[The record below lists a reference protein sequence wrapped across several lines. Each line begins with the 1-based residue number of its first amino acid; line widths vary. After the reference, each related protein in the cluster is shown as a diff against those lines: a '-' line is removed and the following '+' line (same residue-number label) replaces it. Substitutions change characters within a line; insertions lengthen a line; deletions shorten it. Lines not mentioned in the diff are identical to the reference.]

1 MKKPGKIRF
10 AHADSVNSVFI
21 DFDASVVISVDED
34 SIRLWDP
41 VNGRE
46 LFQTGAGDSEDAVIP
61 GLGSIYLM
69 REVSM
74 N

>member
-1 MKKPGKIRF
+1 MKNPRKMRF

-21 DFDASVVISVDED
+21 DFDASVVISVDDD

-46 LFQTGAGDSEDAVIP
+46 LFQADAGDSEDAVIP
-61 GLGSIYLM
+61 GLGSIYLL
-69 REVSM
+69 REVSV